1 MAKIGIIQVKY
12 ASDTVADK
20 CPICNKLSELEIA
33 LYQGTFVIGFPL
45 FPTSKKSEII
55 CTTCKNRIPF
65 RNAPNFAID
74 KYDTMVTTK
83 KPSVWIYTFS
93 YFIVVMMI
101 WVSISTTIDNGKFK
115 KYIDNPKVGDIY
127 ETKTEKSGT
136 FSKKDYYS
144 YMKIDTIVGDR
155 IGFKQCLYEATAGK
169 RDEIK
174 RKPEDEKW
182 SEKIVYYS
190 KEELKQYVASM
201 SNLDQ
206 KFVID
211 DIER

>member
-12 ASDTVADK
+12 ASNTVADK

-33 LYQGTFVIGFPL
+33 LYQGAFVIGFPL
-45 FPTSKKSEII
+45 FPTSKKSEIT
-55 CTTCKNRIPF
+55 CTTCKNSIPF

-83 KPSVWIYTFS
+83 KPSIWIYTFS

-101 WVSISTTIDNGKFK
+101 WVSIQTSVDNGKFK
-115 KYIDNPKVGDIY
+115 KYIDDPKIGDVY
-127 ETKTEKSGT
+127 ETKTKKPSLLGDKS
-136 FSKKDYYS
+136 YYS
-144 YMKIDTIVGDR
+144 FMKIVSVNNSR
-155 IGFKQCLYEATAGK
+155 IGFKLCLFEATAGK
-169 RDEIK
+169 ISEIK
-174 RKPEDEKW
+174 NKPEDEKW
-182 SEKIVYYS
+182 SDEVVYYT
-190 KEELKQYVASM
+190 KEELKQNVASM

>member
-20 CPICNKLSELEIA
+20 CPICNKLSELEIS

-45 FPTSKKSEII
+45 FPTSKKSEIT
-55 CTTCKNRIPF
+55 CTTCKNAIPF
-65 RNAPNFAID
+65 RSAPNFAIN
-74 KYDTMVTTK
+74 KYDAMVTTK
-83 KPSVWIYTFS
+83 KPSIWIYTFS

-101 WVSISTTIDNGKFK
+101 WVSISTTLDNGKFK
-115 KYIDNPKVGDIY
+115 QYIDQPKVGDIY
-127 ETKTEKSGT
+127 ETKTKKSGLLRET
-136 FSKKDYYS
+136 DYYS
-144 YMKIDTIVGDR
+144 YMKIVSIDGDN
-155 IGFKQCLYEATAGK
+155 IGFKQCLYEATVGK

-182 SEKIVYYS
+182 SDEIVYYS
-190 KEELKQYVASM
+190 KEELKQNVASM